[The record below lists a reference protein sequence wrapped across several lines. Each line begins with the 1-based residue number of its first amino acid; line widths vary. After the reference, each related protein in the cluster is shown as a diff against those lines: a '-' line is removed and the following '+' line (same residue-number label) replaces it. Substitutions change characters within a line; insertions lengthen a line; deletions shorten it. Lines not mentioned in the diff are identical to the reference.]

1 VTYPPQPGQPY
12 DPAQQPA
19 QPDPYGQG
27 QPPAQDPY
35 AQPAQDPY
43 GQQPV
48 QDPYAQPA
56 QYPPPQQPDPY
67 GHTSGAPYGQQQYGP
82 PAGDPYAQQP
92 PTQGFQL
99 QGGQPGYGAPVP
111 QKSKV
116 GLFAALGGGAALV
129 VILIVVLAI
138 ALSGGGPGETVEDY
152 LAASK
157 DADFEA
163 ANDLVCSIDSDT
175 YTNPADFA
183 DDADLAEWKAVVA
196 DMEWEVLSESEVG
209 DSASVTVK
217 ITSSSEVLAGNHTF
231 TLEKMDGDWKVC
243 SSG

>member
-1 VTYPPQPGQPY
+1 MTYPPQPGQPY

-19 QPDPYGQG
+19 QPDPYAQG
-27 QPPAQDPY
+27 QPPAPDPY

-43 GQQPV
+43 GQPA
-48 QDPYAQPA
+48 QDPYAQQA
-56 QYPPPQQPDPY
+56 QYPPQQPDAY
-67 GHTSGAPYGQQQYGP
+67 GHTSGAPYGQQQYGQ

-99 QGGQPGYGAPVP
+99 QGGPPGYGAPVP
-111 QKSKV
+111 QKSKA

-138 ALSGGGPGETVEDY
+138 ALSGGGPGDVVEDY
-152 LAASK
+152 LQASK
-157 DADFEA
+157 DADFTA

-175 YTNPADFA
+175 YTDPADFA

-196 DMEWEVLSESEVG
+196 DLDWEVVTESEVG

-217 ITSSSEVLAGNHTF
+217 ITSSSEMLAGTHTF
-231 TLEKMDGDWKVC
+231 TLEKIDGDWKVC